1 VNAQTQVDIAP
12 ISLIGAGGG
21 AFGAVAVGGTTV
33 AGALENDGNMNNGA
47 GSIWLYRQHP
57 VSLPGNSTFS
67 ILLRFGGA
75 AAAVGATYGLGIKV
89 ALFGFYPLHPDDHCN
104 SVSVDFD
111 NHRGTRQTERDP
123 REDFDAVAMVL
134 QRRGVRFLGHHS
146 RGGRGYWIHL
156 LPPAGTSARVARA
169 VLQRLLD
176 EAGAKHIDAG
186 GTVDCLF
193 PKQDSLHV
201 GPSGDSTAAP
211 GNLFCLPLSRRWLS
225 SDPPGSHFI
234 GHDPSDLRAQLA
246 TLRSYL

>member
-1 VNAQTQVDIAP
+1 VKPGPVTEFDRDVARALIETFKPRLDVYAERLDDEDAVERLNKWMADKAGPQARRTWRVGDWKPCGAKGNRKPVTVEAIAEH
-12 ISLIGAGGG
+12 
-21 AFGAVAVGGTTV
+21 V
-33 AGALENDGNMNNGA
+33 AGRRTL
-47 GSIWLYRQHP
+47 
-57 VSLPGNSTFS
+57 
-67 ILLRFGGA
+67 
-75 AAAVGATYGLGIKV
+75 
-89 ALFGFYPLHPDDHCN
+89 GFYPLHPDDHCN

-234 GHDPSDLRAQLA
+234 GHDPSDLRAQI
-246 TLRSYL
+246 THLRSYL